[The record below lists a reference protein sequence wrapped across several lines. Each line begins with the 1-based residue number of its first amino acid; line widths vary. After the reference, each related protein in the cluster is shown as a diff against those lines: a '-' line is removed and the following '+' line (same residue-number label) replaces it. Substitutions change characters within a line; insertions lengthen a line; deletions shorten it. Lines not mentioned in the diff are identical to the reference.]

1 MEDKQI
7 ILGATIHPLAAMFPL
22 LEGEEFEQLVESID
36 KHGIQT
42 PILLL
47 HHPPGHPRH
56 KKGEPLIVVDGR
68 NRLRAWERLA
78 NQGKVDRDYW
88 INYVRVL
95 SYDGDPNDE
104 AYIRNCIL
112 AANIHRRHLTP
123 DQRAA
128 IMLRL
133 TGEQI
138 CKQTAEVKK
147 ASTAK
152 ARAAKSV
159 DQKSGPQNK
168 RDVKAKHANSAAG
181 QLAAAAK
188 VGRHTAA
195 NAIEVAKAE
204 ESGKLPPGTM
214 KAVEEGTTTLAKEK
228 KKAESSTNRTTQ
240 AAKANGVKPVATGKA
255 KSQGKQ
261 IDKDTFRFIAGEWLD
276 ADRDSFREELDAWY
290 ARLKR

>member
-1 MEDKQI
+1 MEEKQT
-7 ILGATIHPLAAMFPL
+7 ILGATIHPMAAMFPL

-42 PILLL
+42 PILVLYP
-47 HHPPGHPRH
+47 PPGRAGHCKDDPVV
-56 KKGEPLIVVDGR
+56 VVDGR

-78 NQGKVDRDYW
+78 SQGKV
-88 INYVRVL
+88 VREQWTDFTNVL
-95 SYDGDPNDE
+95 ADEGDPNDE
-104 AYIRNCIL
+104 AYIRRCIL

-138 CKQTAEVKK
+138 SKQTAEVKK

-159 DQKSGPQNK
+159 NQKSGSQDK
-168 RDVKAKHANSAAG
+168 RDVKAMHANSAAG

-195 NAIEVAKAE
+195 NAIAVAKAE

-214 KAVEEGTTTLAKEK
+214 KAVEEGATTLAKEK
-228 KKAESSTNRTTQ
+228 KKAKTTSKKTKKGEVKKASTSKKTKSS
-240 AAKANGVKPVATGKA
+240 NG
-255 KSQGKQ
+255 
-261 IDKDTFRFIAGEWLD
+261 IDKDTFRLIAAEWLHS
-276 ADRDSFREELDAWY
+276 DRESFREELDVWRVRAIG
-290 ARLKR
+290 

>member
-7 ILGATIHPLAAMFPL
+7 ILGATIHPRAAMFPL

-104 AYIRNCIL
+104 AYIRRCIL

-138 CKQTAEVKK
+138 SKQTAE
-147 ASTAK
+147 AK
-152 ARAAKSV
+152 AKTQAKKGKIAV
-159 DQKSGPQNK
+159 DQKSGPPNK

-204 ESGKLPPGTM
+204 EAGEIPPGTM
-214 KAVEEGTTTLAKEK
+214 KAVEEGRTTLAKEK
-228 KKAESSTNRTTQ
+228 KKA
-240 AAKANGVKPVATGKA
+240 KKKA
-255 KSQGKQ
+255 KTTSKKTKKGEVKKASTSKKTKSSNG
-261 IDKDTFRFIAGEWLD
+261 IDKDTFRLIAADWLHS
-276 ADRDSFREELDAWY
+276 DRESFREELDVWRVRAIG
-290 ARLKR
+290 

>member
-1 MEDKQI
+1 MEEKQT

-22 LEGEEFEQLVESID
+22 LEGEEFEQLVESIE

-104 AYIRNCIL
+104 AYIRRCIL

-138 CKQTAEVKK
+138 QKQTAE
-147 ASTAK
+147 AK
-152 ARAAKSV
+152 AKTQAKKGKVPVTQSAG
-159 DQKSGPQNK
+159 QPEK
-168 RDVKAKHANSAAG
+168 RDKKSDHANSAAG

-195 NAIEVAKAE
+195 NAIAVAKAE

-214 KAVEEGTTTLAKEK
+214 KAVEEGTTTLAKA
-228 KKAESSTNRTTQ
+228 KKAEATSKKTKKGGTK
-240 AAKANGVKPVATGKA
+240 KASVSKATKL
-255 KSQGKQ
+255 SNE
-261 IDKDTFRFIAGEWLD
+261 IDKDTFRLIAADWLHS
-276 ADRDSFREELDAWY
+276 DRESFREELDVW
-290 ARLKR
+290 RVRVIG